1 MFHYG
6 CVKYGKAQ
14 QKYVYILP
22 NYGLKKKQHFQ
33 SLETTETLDY
43 TVLTYKCV
51 VDLLKAFGQ
60 IYWCL
65 AALSCNGF
73 LIKWSFGL
81 SILKLS
87 QHSYC
92 IIKITGKKACIIHLA
107 SYSIW
112 AKIAHIQFG
121 CPRTSFF
128 IWYKQGQTNPLYMHI
143 IPHIYSG
150 SLADMVDPAEYLTV
164 LYSSCA

>member
-1 MFHYG
+1 MEKPNKNMFIFYPTMG
-6 CVKYGKAQ
+6 W
-14 QKYVYILP
+14 
-22 NYGLKKKQHFQ
+22 KK
-33 SLETTETLDY
+33 ETTETSDY

-92 IIKITGKKACIIHLA
+92 IIKITGKKAWSDIPAEVSFMIHLA